1 MDETETKIDSEL
13 EEVVTVAPKQRRR
26 KRPYKPDSC
35 AAAIDGV
42 RAIAVIFMFSKSFI
56 QRMTISTN
64 PMTKALGYEWIPS
77 AFAYAGGAR
86 LTAELNVLR
95 KTLKE
100 NWTDQAKCKEI
111 RFENYIKSLFK
122 NLLIFIYACLLL
134 IIAVSHKK
142 MCMWDILQTIC
153 ISGTIMYPVIRYVP
167 LWIPLAISP
176 IIFIFSPVM

>member
-1 MDETETKIDSEL
+1 MSETETKIDSEL

-100 NWTDQAKCKEI
+100 NWTDHAKCKEI

>member
-1 MDETETKIDSEL
+1 MTETDIKTDYDL
-13 EEVVTVAPKQRRR
+13 EDVAATTVPHKSK

-42 RAIAVIFMFSKSFI
+42 RAVAVICMFCKSFI

-86 LTAELNVLR
+86 LTAELNVL
-95 KTLKE
+95 KKQLKE
-100 NWTDQAKCKEI
+100 NWTDSAKCKEI
-111 RFENYIKSLFK
+111 RFESYVKSLFK
-122 NLLIFIYACLLL
+122 NFLIFVYACILLIV
-134 IIAVSHKK
+134 AVSHEK

-153 ISGTIMYPVIRYVP
+153 ISGTIMYPIIRYVP
-167 LWIPLAISP
+167 LWIPLAITP